1 MTNKE
6 KSKAPHVNRRVGTQI
21 RFKIYRPGHL
31 YPFFALVLKVYCP
44 LQVVP
49 PNDVLGTSLRL
60 PVSKDSGP

>member
-44 LQVVP
+44 PQVVP